1 MCYYSMNHSNAV
13 CQRNLRSNR
22 FLFKGKISSQVA
34 ETLYSV
40 NATLALKYRIQGEGG
55 KHKIG

>member
-1 MCYYSMNHSNAV
+1 MNHSNAV